1 MMFCL
6 PARALCKHDHQARQ
20 EGILPLLW
28 STQGKVSRV
37 LVTKYHTDTFVV
49 TLTVQM
55 APKQSA

>member
-6 PARALCKHDHQARQ
+6 PARALCKHDHQGHR

-28 STQGKVSRV
+28 SRQGKVSCV
-37 LVTKYHTDTFVV
+37 LVTKYYIDTFTV
-49 TLTVQM
+49 TVTVQM